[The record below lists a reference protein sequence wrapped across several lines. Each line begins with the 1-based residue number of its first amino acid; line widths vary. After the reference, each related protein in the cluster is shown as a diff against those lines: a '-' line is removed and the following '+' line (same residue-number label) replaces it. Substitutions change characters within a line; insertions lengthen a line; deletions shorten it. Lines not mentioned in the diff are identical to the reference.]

1 MIVKPDSAGGPDW
14 LSESLRYSLRMRLS
28 NGVVLAVAL
37 SGLSFAQP
45 TSTPAQRQLNVDSF
59 ELVWKTVRDKHW
71 DPKMNGVDW
80 QAVHDEL
87 LPKVEKAAST
97 DDARE
102 VMSDMLGRLKQT
114 HFGIVPGEAYKELDQ
129 KDDEGKSS
137 PSEGDPG
144 LDVRLVDGHTLV
156 TFVTPDSPA
165 AAKGVKLGW
174 EILRIDGKELAPGM
188 AKVHAAIGSALM
200 AELIETRSVEER
212 MRGPIDKTVDVEF
225 LDGKDRKV
233 KLKLGRTG
241 PRGIETVVGSL
252 PPLHFWMDA
261 HKIQPDIGYVTF
273 NMFFEPDAVAS
284 SVQKIMSQC
293 SDCKGFIID
302 LRGNPGGLGGM
313 AMGLAGWFT
322 SQSGLRLGTMYLRST
337 SLKFAVFP
345 RAEPFRGP
353 LAVLVDGCS
362 ASTAEIFAG
371 GMQDLKRARVFG
383 THTAGAALPSW
394 FTKLPN
400 GDGFQYAVANYISEG
415 GKPLEGV
422 GVTPDQEVKLT
433 RHQLLEG
440 QDPALDAAV
449 SWIHGQKD

>member
-1 MIVKPDSAGGPDW
+1 
-14 LSESLRYSLRMRLS
+14 MRFS
-28 NGVVLAVAL
+28 FGVILAVAL

-45 TSTPAQRQLNVDSF
+45 TLTPAQRQLNIYSF
-59 ELVWKTVRDKHW
+59 ELVWKTVHDKHW
-71 DPKMNGVDW
+71 DPKFNGIDW

-87 LPKVEKAAST
+87 RPKVEKAAST
-97 DDARE
+97 DEARD

-129 KDDEGKSS
+129 KDDDGKSS

-144 LDVRLVDGHTLV
+144 IDVRLVDGHTLV

-165 AAKGVKLGW
+165 EVKGVKPGW
-174 EILRIDGKELAPGM
+174 EILSIEGKELAPGM
-188 AKVHAAIGSALM
+188 AKVHAALGSVLM
-200 AELIETRSVEER
+200 AELIETRSVVER
-212 MRGPIDKTVDVEF
+212 MRGPIDKTVEVEF

-241 PRGIETVVGSL
+241 PRGTETIVGSL
-252 PPLHFWMDA
+252 PPLYFWMDA
-261 HKIQPDIGYVTF
+261 HKVQSDIGYVHF
-273 NMFFEPDAVAS
+273 NVFFEPDAVAG
-284 SVQKIMSQC
+284 SVQKLMSEC
-293 SDCKGFIID
+293 RDCKGFVID
-302 LRGNPGGLGGM
+302 LRGNPGGLGAM

-322 SQSGLRLGTMYLRST
+322 SQNGLRLGTMNMRSMT
-337 SLKFAVFP
+337 IKFVVFP
-345 RAEPFRGP
+345 RPEPFRGP
-353 LAVLVDGCS
+353 LAILVDGCS
-362 ASTAEIFAG
+362 ASTSEIFAG
-371 GMQDLKRARVFG
+371 GMQDLKLGRVFG
-383 THTAGAALPSW
+383 THTAGAALPSL

-440 QDPALDAAV
+440 QDPVLDAAV
-449 SWIHGQKD
+449 SWIHGQ

>member
-1 MIVKPDSAGGPDW
+1 
-14 LSESLRYSLRMRLS
+14 MRLS
-28 NGVVLAVAL
+28 LGVVLTVAL

-45 TSTPAQRQLNVDSF
+45 TLTPAQRQLNVDSF

-71 DPKMNGVDW
+71 DPMMNGVDW

-97 DDARE
+97 DEARE
-102 VMSDMLGRLKQT
+102 LMSDMLGRLKQT
-114 HFGIVPGEAYKELDQ
+114 HFGIVPAEAYKELDQ

-165 AAKGVKLGW
+165 AAKGVKAGW
-174 EILRIDGKELAPGM
+174 EILRVDGKELAPGM
-188 AKVHAAIGSALM
+188 AKVHAAFGSALM

-241 PRGIETVVGSL
+241 PRGTETVVGSL
-252 PPLHFWMDA
+252 PPLHFWLDA

-273 NMFFEPDAVAS
+273 NMFFEPEAVAS

-293 SDCKGFIID
+293 GDCKGFIID

-353 LAVLVDGCS
+353 LAILVDGCS
-362 ASTAEIFAG
+362 ASTSEIFAG

-383 THTAGAALPSW
+383 THTAGAALPSM

-400 GDGFQYAVANYISEG
+400 GDGFQYAVANYVSEG

>member
-1 MIVKPDSAGGPDW
+1 
-14 LSESLRYSLRMRLS
+14 
-28 NGVVLAVAL
+28 
-37 SGLSFAQP
+37 
-45 TSTPAQRQLNVDSF
+45 
-59 ELVWKTVRDKHW
+59 
-71 DPKMNGVDW
+71 
-80 QAVHDEL
+80 
-87 LPKVEKAAST
+87 
-97 DDARE
+97 
-102 VMSDMLGRLKQT
+102 
-114 HFGIVPGEAYKELDQ
+114 
-129 KDDEGKSS
+129 
-137 PSEGDPG
+137 
-144 LDVRLVDGHTLV
+144 
-156 TFVTPDSPA
+156 
-165 AAKGVKLGW
+165 
-174 EILRIDGKELAPGM
+174 
-188 AKVHAAIGSALM
+188 
-200 AELIETRSVEER
+200 
-212 MRGPIDKTVDVEF
+212 
-225 LDGKDRKV
+225 
-233 KLKLGRTG
+233 
-241 PRGIETVVGSL
+241 
-252 PPLHFWMDA
+252 
-261 HKIQPDIGYVTF
+261 
-273 NMFFEPDAVAS
+273 
-284 SVQKIMSQC
+284 
-293 SDCKGFIID
+293 
-302 LRGNPGGLGGM
+302 M